1 MRWLRLRA
9 GVWPLAGA
17 AVAMLAAACG
27 VAGVPT
33 SAAPGPAPIHRI
45 STMRLTSDD
54 RARDR
59 GVLAYSK
66 LSTVPVGQA
75 IWFDVEVADAG
86 PGQGHNPFARQA
98 SHWLV
103 APNDI
108 PVAGA
113 VSVRI
118 ICSTRVTCTPR
129 SPGAQL
135 ITGPGRSAAWRWQVA
150 ARSPGEARILLVVTS
165 YGHRAGHVLR
175 RTTVTAYINVRATP
189 LYLLKSYLGTRKAA
203 ALGLGAGAVAVV
215 VALGVVLDRRRRQPD
230 DTTAA
235 GQSPGT
241 ELSADATEPMRSAA
255 GHALPAGVPAGRTG
269 PGWKV
274 LLWLAAAGAVAG
286 VAAAWAAYAS
296 TRAPLAVMIAVVPGA
311 AAAVPLYCLPMIIAY
326 RRSAPD
332 RASVTV
338 INVLLGWTYVGWVA
352 ALALAARDRRP
363 CADVSPVP
371 GAAPGPGTL
380 REPGTPAKPGTA
392 RAAGAAGKPG
402 AAPARPGGNQAPSP
416 GGEPDVSPAE
426 RPALL

>member
-1 MRWLRLRA
+1 MRWFGLRA

-27 VAGVPT
+27 AAGVPA

-45 STMRLTSDD
+45 STMRLASDH
-54 RARDR
+54 RARDH

-66 LSTVPVGQA
+66 LSAVPVGQA
-75 IWFDVEVADAG
+75 IWFDVEVADVG
-86 PGQGHNPFARQA
+86 TGQGRSPFARQA
-98 SHWLV
+98 GHWLV

-108 PVAGA
+108 PVVGA
-113 VSVRI
+113 VSVRS
-118 ICSTRVTCTPR
+118 ICSARVTCTPR

-135 ITGPGRSAAWRWQVA
+135 IAGPGRSAAWRWQVA

-203 ALGLGAGAVAVV
+203 ALGLGLGAAAVV
-215 VALGVVLDRRRRQPD
+215 VALGAVLDRRRRQRD
-230 DTTAA
+230 DSTAA
-235 GQSPGT
+235 VPSPGT
-241 ELSADATEPMRSAA
+241 ELPAAATEPMRSAVGRA
-255 GHALPAGVPAGRTG
+255 PPAGVPAERPG

-286 VAAAWAAYAS
+286 VAAAWAVGAS
-296 TRAPLAVMIAVVPGA
+296 TRAPLAVTIAVVPAA
-311 AAAVPLYCLPMIIAY
+311 AAAVPLYCLPMIIAH

-332 RASVTV
+332 RGSVTV
-338 INVLLGWTYVGWVA
+338 INVFLGWTYVGWVA

-363 CADVSPVP
+363 RTDIPPVP
-371 GAAPGPGTL
+371 AAAPEPGTL
-380 REPGTPAKPGTA
+380 REPGTPARPGTA
-392 RAAGAAGKPG
+392 RAAGPAGKPG
-402 AAPARPGGNQAPSP
+402 AAPARPGGNQAPSRA
-416 GGEPDVSPAE
+416 GEPDVSPAG